1 MKKKAWPQRDPEP
14 PFESSRH
21 SKPVFWLSV
30 SVLNVIYVFCIVYV
44 VLLLCVS
51 ELYSPSAGFECAENG
66 QWLCIIINILV
77 VHSYSQLS
85 SLLRYIN
92 WQVPSHTH
100 TIHTYIKFIRIGWP
114 QRNGLYKKHYI
125 TTWSFRFVAHINL
138 SGCEE
143 HIWPNNKHFSILF
156 CVCVQCV

>member
-100 TIHTYIKFIRIGWP
+100 THTHIHKVYSNRLATAEWAL
-114 QRNGLYKKHYI
+114 QETLYNDMI
-125 TTWSFRFVAHINL
+125 I
-138 SGCEE
+138 
-143 HIWPNNKHFSILF
+143 SICGSYQSEWLWRTHLTK
-156 CVCVQCV
+156 Q